1 MPARFSEKKAASP
14 PSKEILLIAP
24 YERMYQ
30 STRCI
35 LENPK
40 YQSVKTV
47 RGNLEE
53 GLALAVNGVES
64 HVKVLISRGGTYRLI
79 KQAHLGIPVVEI
91 RSSPFDLIESLSLV
105 METGEPVA
113 IVAYS
118 NIISHGDEKFLK
130 KLIKNRLTI
139 VNLTEGDDVGKVIT
153 SCAREGYRTFLGD
166 AVVKNACDLL
176 GYTCCLQESGS
187 SAIQAAIDEALR
199 ICLALKQEQEFS
211 RRLRAVIDSVHDGIV
226 AIDSTGTVILFNAI
240 ADSLLGVKQETIMGA
255 SIDLLGNLPFIRD
268 LKKGEQ
274 IVDRTFKHGSRLLSV
289 SAVPVAM
296 ENDFFGSVLVIRD
309 VQELQAYEQ
318 KLRVALS
325 DKGFVA
331 RNTFKSIIYRSG
343 GISHCISIARKFSR
357 YSASVLIEGESGVG
371 KELFA
376 QGIHNNGIHRNGP
389 FVAVNC
395 AALPKSLIESELFGY
410 VEGAFT
416 GTRKGGK
423 AGYFELAH
431 RGTLFLDEISEL
443 PLDVQAQLLR
453 VIQEKEVMRL
463 GDTRIVP
470 VEVRLITATNKN
482 LVDMVH
488 RGLFRKDLLFRLN
501 TLSLYIPPLSE
512 RREDIEILSEYFLA
526 SFCQEY
532 HKVITGFSPK
542 AAAYL
547 EAYRYEGNVRELRG
561 LIERAVI
568 ISDETMIRLSDLQ
581 SGPREEPTVCGEL
594 STPGEV
600 PSPLKTSFPK
610 AGRPQSLEDME
621 KHHIR
626 RILAAHDHSMTRT
639 AKALGISRS
648 TLWRK
653 MRQFDIRIREE
664 GDNRT
669 SMFQNETNDVLK

>member
-1 MPARFSEKKAASP
+1 
-14 PSKEILLIAP
+14 
-24 YERMYQ
+24 
-30 STRCI
+30 
-35 LENPK
+35 
-40 YQSVKTV
+40 
-47 RGNLEE
+47 LEE
-53 GLALAVNGVES
+53 GLSMAVNGVES

-79 KQAHLGIPVVEI
+79 KQANIGIPVVEI
-91 RSSPFDLIESLSLV
+91 RSSPFDLFESLSLV
-105 METGEPVA
+105 VETGEPFA

-118 NIISHGDEKFLK
+118 NIISHEDEKFLK
-130 KLIKNRLTI
+130 KLIKNQLTI
-139 VNLTEGDDVGKVIT
+139 VNLTEGDDVSKVIT
-153 SCAREGYRTFLGD
+153 SCVREGYRAFLGD
-166 AVVKNACDLL
+166 AVVKNVCDIL
-176 GYTCCLQESGS
+176 GYTCYLQESGS

-199 ICLALKQEQEFS
+199 ICLVLKQEQEFS
-211 RRLRAVIDSVHDGIV
+211 RRLRAVIDFVHDGIV
-226 AIDSTGTVILFNAI
+226 AIDGAGTVILFNAI
-240 ADSLLGVKQETIMGA
+240 ADSLLGVKQEKIMGA
-255 SIDLLGNLPFIRD
+255 SIELLGDLPFIQE
-268 LKKGEQ
+268 LKRGEQ
-274 IVDRTFKHGSRLLSV
+274 IVDRTFKHGIRLLSV
-289 SAVPVAM
+289 SSVPVAM
-296 ENDFFGSVLVIRD
+296 ENDFFGYVLVIRD

-331 RNTFKSIIYRSG
+331 RNTFKSIVYRSG
-343 GISHCISIARKFSR
+343 EIAHCISIARKFSR

-416 GTRKGGK
+416 GSRKGGK

-470 VEVRLITATNKN
+470 VEVRLIAATNKN

-488 RGLFRKDLLFRLN
+488 QGLFRKDLLFRIN

-512 RREDIEILSEYFLA
+512 RQEDIEILSEYFLA
-526 SFCQEY
+526 SFCKEY
-532 HKVITGFSPK
+532 NKVINGFSPK
-542 AAAYL
+542 AAVYL
-547 EAYRYEGNVRELRG
+547 GDYPYEGNVRELRG

-568 ISDETMIRLSDLQ
+568 ISDGNMIRLSDLQ
-581 SGPREEPTVCGEL
+581 SGPKDEPAVRSGEF
-594 STPGEV
+594 S
-600 PSPLKTSFPK
+600 PSQAEYLK
-610 AGRPQSLEDME
+610 AGRLQGLEDME
-621 KHHIR
+621 KNHIR
-626 RILAAHDHSMTRT
+626 RILAVHDHSMTKT
-639 AKALGISRS
+639 AEALGISRS

-653 MRQFDIRIREE
+653 IHQFDIRIP
-664 GDNRT
+664 
-669 SMFQNETNDVLK
+669 

>member
-1 MPARFSEKKAASP
+1 MSTCFSEKKPLSSA
-14 PSKEILLIAP
+14 KEILLIAP

-30 STRCI
+30 SARSI

-40 YQSVKTV
+40 YQSVQAV
-47 RGNLEE
+47 RGDLEE

-64 HVKVLISRGGTYRLI
+64 RMKVLISRGGTYRLI
-79 KQAHLGIPVVEI
+79 KQANIGIPVVEI
-91 RSSPFDLIESLSLV
+91 RSSPFDLIESLSLA
-105 METGEPVA
+105 METGEPFA
-113 IVAYS
+113 IVAYP
-118 NIISHGDEKFLK
+118 NIISHEDEKFLK

-139 VNLTEGDDVGKVIT
+139 VNLTEGDDVGEVIT

-166 AVVKNACDLL
+166 AVVKNVCDVL
-176 GYTCCLQESGS
+176 GYTCYLQESGR
-187 SAIQAAIDEALR
+187 SAVQAAIDEALR
-199 ICLALKQEQEFS
+199 ICLVLKQEQEFS
-211 RRLRAVIDSVHDGIV
+211 RRLRAVIDFVHDGIV
-226 AIDSTGTVILFNAI
+226 AIDGAGTVILFNAI
-240 ADSLLGVKQETIMGA
+240 AESLLGVKQEKIMGA
-255 SIDLLGNLPFIRD
+255 SIELLGDLPFIQELIR
-268 LKKGEQ
+268 GEQ

-289 SAVPVAM
+289 STVPVSM

-343 GISHCISIARKFSR
+343 EIAHCISVARKFSR

-376 QGIHNNGIHRNGP
+376 QGIHNNGIHRRGP

-470 VEVRLITATNKN
+470 VEVRLIAATNKN

-488 RGLFRKDLLFRLN
+488 QGFFRKDLLFRIN

-512 RREDIEILSEYFLA
+512 RREDIEVLAEYFLA
-526 SFCQEY
+526 SFRKEY
-532 HKVITGFSPK
+532 NKVINGFSPK

-547 EAYRYEGNVRELRG
+547 GACRYEGNVRELRG

-568 ISDETMIRLSDLQ
+568 ISDGNMIRLSDLQ
-581 SGPREEPTVCGEL
+581 SGLRDEAAVREAP
-594 STPGEV
+594 
-600 PSPLKTSFPK
+600 PSPSKPAAPK
-610 AGRPQSLEDME
+610 AGRPQRLEDME
-621 KHHIR
+621 KHHIG
-626 RILAAHDHSMTRT
+626 RILTAHDYSMTR
-639 AKALGISRS
+639 AAEALGISRS

-653 MRQFDIRIREE
+653 MRQFDIRIP
-664 GDNRT
+664 
-669 SMFQNETNDVLK
+669 

>member
-1 MPARFSEKKAASP
+1 MALRFSEKKLPSP
-14 PSKEILLIAP
+14 AKEILLVAP

-30 STRCI
+30 SARRI
-35 LENPK
+35 LEDPK
-40 YQSVKTV
+40 YQSVKVV

-53 GLALAVNGVES
+53 GLALAVNGLES
-64 HVKVLISRGGTYRLI
+64 HVRVLVSRGGTYQLI
-79 KQAHLGIPVVEI
+79 KQANLGIPVVEI
-91 RSSPFDLIESLSLV
+91 RSSSFDLIESLSLA
-105 METGEPVA
+105 METGEPFA

-118 NIISHGDEKFLK
+118 NIISHECEKLLK
-130 KLIKNRLTI
+130 KLIKNRFTI
-139 VNLTEGDDVGKVIT
+139 VNLTEGDDAGTVIA
-153 SCAREGYRTFLGD
+153 SCAGEGYKTFLGD
-166 AVVKNACDLL
+166 AVVKNVCDIL
-176 GYTCCLQESGS
+176 GYRCCLQESGS
-187 SAIQAAIDEALR
+187 LAIQEAIDEAIR
-199 ICLALKQEQEFS
+199 IGSVLKQEQVFS

-226 AIDSTGTVILFNAI
+226 AIDGTGSVILFNAI
-240 ADSLLGVKQETIMGA
+240 AESLLGVKREKIMGG
-255 SIDLLGNLPFIRD
+255 SLELLKDLPFFRE
-268 LKKGEQ
+268 LKRGEQ
-274 IVDRTFKHGSRLLSV
+274 IIDRTFKHGSRLLSV
-289 SAVPVAM
+289 SSVPVAM

-309 VQELQAYEQ
+309 VQKLQAYEQ

-331 RNTFKSIIYRSG
+331 RNTFESIVYRSG
-343 GISHCISIARKFSR
+343 AIAHCISIAQKFSR
-357 YSASVLIEGESGVG
+357 YGASVLIEGESGVG

-376 QGIHNNGIHRNGP
+376 QGIHNNGIHRNGL

-395 AALPKSLIESELFGY
+395 AAIPKSLIESELFGY

-416 GTRKGGK
+416 GSRKGGK

-463 GDTRIVP
+463 GDTRIIP

-488 RGLFRKDLLFRLN
+488 EGLFRKDLLFRIN

-512 RREDIEILSEYFLA
+512 RREDIEILSEHFLA

-532 HKVITGFSPK
+532 NKIINGFSPK

-547 EAYRYEGNVRELRG
+547 GAYRYEGNVRELRG

-568 ISDETMIRLSDLQ
+568 VSDETMIRLSDLQ
-581 SGPREEPTVCGEL
+581 SGPREESSVRSESPFLKGV
-594 STPGEV
+594 S
-600 PSPLKTSFPK
+600 SPLNISFPK
-610 AGRPQSLEDME
+610 AGPSQSLEDME
-621 KHHIR
+621 KYHIR
-626 RILAAHDHSMTRT
+626 RILAAYDHSITR
-639 AKALGISRS
+639 AAEALGISRS

-653 MRQFDIRIREE
+653 MRQFDIRIR
-664 GDNRT
+664 
-669 SMFQNETNDVLK
+669 